1 MLVAATPA
9 ADPPPWPD
17 AERPTRG
24 ASGPDGDAGL
34 EDRAGSEVA
43 SRVEPLSLPAVDV
56 VADGSETDTPAALPD
71 PLDEDLAVG
80 DEPDSR
86 AALRRSSAEAASPSE
101 SVKLGAGA
109 STQSKLKVYA
119 QVVRLRVRMERC
131 ASLMYG
137 ARLVRVEPPPLM
149 HPSQAG
155 KSSLSGQYEAQ

>member
-24 ASGPDGDAGL
+24 ASWPDGDAGL

-80 DEPDSR
+80 DELDSR
-86 AALRRSSAEAASPSE
+86 AEVEHIRWIMDNGTGADRQLRAYAASGGD
-101 SVKLGAGA
+101 VKAVVQCMINETKAG
-109 STQSKLKVYA
+109 LD
-119 QVVRLRVRMERC
+119 
-131 ASLMYG
+131 
-137 ARLVRVEPPPLM
+137 
-149 HPSQAG
+149 
-155 KSSLSGQYEAQ
+155 